1 MRPPSVRAE
10 NMKRSMP
17 EARRTPP
24 PVDSPKELLLTLIQR
39 SRGGLRPSN
48 AEVEEALE
56 LGATSLITLEAR
68 LQAVNS
74 KRAAMPD
81 HEAELEREDLM
92 KQITSLLE
100 ALEDLRSCAEADMP
114 SPLAHGFVLG
124 NKSPKHN
131 E

>member
-1 MRPPSVRAE
+1 
-10 NMKRSMP
+10 P

-39 SRGGLRPSN
+39 CRGGLRPSN
-48 AEVEEALE
+48 AEVEKALE

-81 HEAELEREDLM
+81 REAELKREYLM

-114 SPLAHGFVLG
+114 SPLA
-124 NKSPKHN
+124 
-131 E
+131 